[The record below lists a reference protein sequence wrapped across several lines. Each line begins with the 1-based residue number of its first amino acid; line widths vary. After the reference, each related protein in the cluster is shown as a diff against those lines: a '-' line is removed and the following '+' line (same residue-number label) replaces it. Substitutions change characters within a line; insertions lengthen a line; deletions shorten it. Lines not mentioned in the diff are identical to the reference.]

1 MAHNL
6 ATIDGR
12 IAMAYQGETPWHKLG
27 TRIDSDPSIAG
38 ALQAAALDW
47 TVTPRSTFLDDG
59 RQVPNCRAIV
69 RDFDGQILSTV
80 SDSYSVIQYADAFRT
95 FQPAAT
101 EYGLTVEAAGAL
113 GKGER
118 AWMLFKLPT
127 SVEPVPGDEVN
138 GYGLA
143 VTGHTGSQAF
153 EFRPTPIRV
162 VCQNTLNAAIGANG
176 FGRGSVKNR
185 VFAIHHIGNTDAAVK
200 EAGQIVKNVLA
211 AMKETGE
218 TFASMARKAL
228 TPEQVIEFIEQTF
241 PADDDGKVSAKL
253 EQRRRDVTDLV
264 FSGTGV
270 DLATQ
275 ETDGMPNAWSV
286 YNAVTEYFDHVAAA
300 RWNTAG
306 FQRQANQSA
315 IFGSA
320 NDLKLASLNRLRA
333 LVAA

>member
-6 ATIDGR
+6 ATIGGR
-12 IAMAYQGETPWHKLG
+12 VAMAYQGETPWHQLG
-27 TRIDSDPSIAG
+27 TRIDSDPSILG
-38 ALQAAALDW
+38 ALGAASLDW
-47 TVTPRSTFLDDG
+47 TVTARPTFLDDG
-59 RQVPNCRAIV
+59 RKVPSCNAIV
-69 RDFDGQILSTV
+69 RDFDGEILSTV
-80 SDSYSVIQYADAFRT
+80 SDSYSVIQYRDAFDV

-101 EYGLTVEAAGAL
+101 QHGLTVEAAGAL

-127 SVEPVPGDEVN
+127 TVEPVPGDAVN

-143 VTGHTGSQAF
+143 ITGHTGSQAF

-162 VCQNTLNAAIGANG
+162 VCQNTLNAAIGANA
-176 FGRGSVKNR
+176 FGRGTAKNR
-185 VFAIHHIGNTDAAVK
+185 IFAIHHIGNTDAAVK
-200 EAGQIVKNVLA
+200 EAGQLVVNVLD
-211 AMKETGE
+211 AMKATGE
-218 TFASMARKAL
+218 TFSSMAERAM
-228 TPEQVIEFIEQTF
+228 TPDEVIAFIEQTF

-264 FSGTGV
+264 FTGQGV

-275 ETDGMPNAWSV
+275 LTGGQPNAWSV

-300 RWNTAG
+300 RWSTPG

-320 NDLKLASLNRLRA
+320 NDLKLASLSRLRA